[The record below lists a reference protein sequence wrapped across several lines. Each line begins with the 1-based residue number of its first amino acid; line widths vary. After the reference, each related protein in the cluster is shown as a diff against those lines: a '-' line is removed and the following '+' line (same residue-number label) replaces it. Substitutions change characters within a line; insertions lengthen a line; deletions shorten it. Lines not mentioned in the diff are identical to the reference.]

1 MSGQIQVER
10 LMHRSSI
17 AVAGES
23 AAGYCLIKLCP
34 GGNQETAPLPLS
46 IALVLDVSGSMY
58 EEDGVGISRLERIQQ
73 AALAAISK
81 LKPEDTLAVVAFAHD
96 AQVVLPSTRVADR
109 SAAEDVIRRI
119 DSFAV
124 DPGGTAMDQGIA
136 LGLQEVEKDTD
147 AGRIREVVV
156 LTDGETSSDEPCRQ
170 LAQQAADK
178 KIRLTLMGLGTEWN
192 APLIKEM
199 SRLSDGRW
207 CYIDTHQAGEAERVF
222 VEEFKRLSATVL
234 SNVEVH
240 LRPVKE
246 VRIKRFRQVV
256 PEIRELKVV
265 EAGERYLIA
274 HLGTLEKEQARRYIL
289 EMSLPRRPDGK
300 YVLAQMELRYQVGGG
315 RQENNGS
322 LPLEM
327 QYTAAGQG
335 YINAEVAKH
344 IDEVQIFE
352 LNKNLQR
359 ALEAA
364 DTAEAR
370 RVAENIAKKGDL
382 MGPRAARKT
391 MLARQLLGELERGG
405 PVSKKTQL
413 AVDDAVRLT
422 EEPSAPC
429 LDERR
434 EKGRDTNSD
443 AKTVESGEKL

>member
-1 MSGQIQVER
+1 MSGRIQVER

-23 AAGYCLIKLCP
+23 AVGYCLIKLCP
-34 GGNQETAPLPLS
+34 DGNQDADPLPLN

-58 EEDGVGISRLERIQQ
+58 EEDGVGISRLQRIQQ
-73 AALAAISK
+73 AAMAAIAR

-109 SAAEDVIRRI
+109 AEVEEVIRRI
-119 DSFAV
+119 DTFAV
-124 DPGGTAMDQGIA
+124 DPGGTAMEQGIA
-136 LGLQEVEKDTD
+136 LGLQEVEKDTNP
-147 AGRIREVVV
+147 ALVREVVV
-156 LTDGETSSDEPCRQ
+156 LTDGETSREEQCRQ

-178 KIRLTLMGLGTEWN
+178 KIRLTLMGVGTEWN
-192 APLIKEM
+192 ASLIKEM
-199 SRLSDGRW
+199 SRLNDGRW

-222 VEEFKRLSATVL
+222 VEEFKRLSATVV
-234 SNVEVH
+234 SNVEMH

-246 VRIKRFRQVV
+246 VRIKRLRQVV
-256 PEIRELKVV
+256 PEIRELKVT
-265 EAGERYLIA
+265 EAGERHLIA
-274 HLGTLEKEQARRYIL
+274 HLGTLEKDQARRYIL

-300 YVLAQMELRYQVGGG
+300 YVLAQMELRYEVGGG
-315 RQENNGS
+315 RQETNGP

-327 QYTAAGQG
+327 QYTAGAHG
-335 YINAEVAKH
+335 YINVEVAKH

-352 LNKNLQR
+352 LNKNLQK
-359 ALEAA
+359 ALGAA

-413 AVDDAVRLT
+413 AVDDAVRST
-422 EEPSAPC
+422 EELWAPL

-434 EKGRDTNSD
+434 EKRRDNDID
-443 AKTVESGEKL
+443 AKAVESGEKP